1 MAVVKNM
8 MVRAGADFSA
18 ITKQA
23 SKASNSMRGMQNSV
37 SRSCNAM
44 SKAAAGLKKAFAA
57 VGVAVSLGALVSAA
71 KDAAAAYDEQVQNE
85 VRLAQAMRNTM
96 SATNDEIQSVLDLA
110 DAQEQLGVIDANAQI
125 AGAQELSTYLSTA
138 DALKELIP
146 AMNDMAVQQYGYNV
160 TAEQTAGIA
169 TMLGKVMEGQTGALS
184 RYGYYFSEA
193 EEHILKFGTEAER
206 AATLARIVEQSVGG
220 MNQALASTPTGRM
233 KQLSNTLGNI
243 NQQFGQ
249 AVRTLG
255 TVFLPLLNKVAQILA
270 AVATLAN
277 KVAQAIANV
286 FGGKSAGKE
295 WKFIPQTTAAVSDT
309 ADTMDDLSS
318 STDNLTSSTNKA
330 ATAAKKMKDA
340 YQQASFDTLN
350 ILKENTEDE
359 DDDYDY
365 TSPSYSPVTGG
376 SGGGDDASD
385 MIQEIDAGSETA
397 GESVGWL
404 ESLLGKLK
412 EKFEDFKAGLDFTK
426 LRESWDRLKEAV
438 KGFAEAVGGL
448 FASVW
453 ERVLKPFGQW
463 TINEALPR
471 VLDVLAGLFN
481 VLAAVINKVLR
492 PAFEWLWDHFLEKIA
507 HWAADAFIKALEQI
521 ADLLDDIARLINGEM
536 SLGQFLAQ
544 LSDFQRILVAA
555 AATFVTIKTGMLAV
569 KAVGFAKHIAEIV
582 SGFWKFVTG
591 AGEVVKSA
599 GSIKGAM
606 EAGLGGIST
615 TILGITGV
623 LGGLNIGINGF
634 VSQWEN
640 GMSAAGAAVTA
651 LGVAIAAVSAVILGA
666 PAAVAAIVGAV
677 VFVVA
682 EAAVAI
688 HDHWDQISEFFK
700 TEAQSFKD
708 GCAATAEE
716 AKQAFGSLKEF
727 IVNVF
732 TGARDAAIAAFN
744 GIKEGVQSAI
754 DSLKA
759 SIEKVKAHFE
769 TFKDAAAKAV
779 DGMKSAWNGASEWFR
794 TNVSEPLI
802 QWGEETWETIK
813 KKGQDAG
820 EKIKETWQSVREF
833 FREIWNGVR
842 SLAAEAFET
851 AREKG
856 VAAWNAIQTAWGRA
870 KGFFNSS
877 VFQPMVAAAQRGV
890 QGVIG
895 WFDKMLK
902 KAREAVAGVREAVSK
917 IGEGWSKVKESAQS
931 FGTTL
936 LDKLSSSKLVQTLAN
951 IKIPH
956 LAAGAVI
963 PPNREFAAVLGDQTS
978 GMNIETPEKLLREI
992 VREESGNS
1000 SIMMMLSDILDAIL
1014 DGKEITLDG
1023 YRVGKTLRRY
1033 QAMAARANG

>member
-1 MAVVKNM
+1 MAAVKNL

-18 ITKQA
+18 ITRQA
-23 SKASNSMRGMQNSV
+23 SKASQSMRGMQNSV
-37 SRSCNAM
+37 SRSCNGMA
-44 SKAAAGLKKAFAA
+44 KAAAGLKKAFAA
-57 VGVAVSLGALVSAA
+57 VGAAVSLAAIVSAA

-110 DAQEQLGVIDANAQI
+110 DAQEQLGIIDANAQV
-125 AGAQELSTYLSTA
+125 AGAQELATYLSTA
-138 DALKELIP
+138 DALRELIP

-193 EEHILKFGTEAER
+193 EEHILKFGNEAER

-243 NQQFGQ
+243 KQQFGQ

-270 AVATLAN
+270 ALATLAN
-277 KVAQAIANV
+277 KVAQTIANV
-286 FGGKSAGKE
+286 FGGKAAGKE
-295 WKFIPQTTAAVSDT
+295 WKFVPQGTSSAVSDT
-309 ADTMDDLSS
+309 ADSVDDLSS
-318 STDNLTSSTNKA
+318 STCDLTHNTQKATKA
-330 ATAAKKMKDA
+330 AKDLKDA

-350 ILKENTEDE
+350 ILKEQDEEEEDAN
-359 DDDYDY
+359 DYS
-365 TSPSYSPVTGG
+365 SPSYSPTTGGG
-376 SGGGDDASD
+376 SGDSGAAD
-385 MIQEIDAGSETA
+385 MIQEIDTATEEAGASI
-397 GESVGWL
+397 GWL
-404 ESLLGKLK
+404 EEVLQKAKALWEDFVGSLDFSNLKEAFGKLK
-412 EKFEDFKAGLDFTK
+412 EAAKPLVEDIGKGLQW
-426 LRESWDRLKEAV
+426 LYEN
-438 KGFAEAVGGL
+438 
-448 FASVW
+448 
-453 ERVLKPFGQW
+453 VLKPLAGW
-463 TINEALPR
+463 TISELAPR
-471 VLDVLAGLFN
+471 MVNVLAGAFQFLHG
-481 VLAAVINKVLR
+481 VIVALQ
-492 PAFEWLWDHFLEKIA
+492 PAFEALWPILK
-507 HWAADAFIKALEQI
+507 W
-521 ADLLDDIARLINGEM
+521 
-536 SLGQFLAQ
+536 LAQ
-544 LSDFQRILVAA
+544 LAGFLITKALDELAHALSVLGDWMAGNLSPLQEFQVVMQLLAALSLGNLVGELITFANAAGTAAAA
-555 AATFVTIKTGMLAV
+555 AATLGG
-569 KAVGFAKHIAEIV
+569 AVGAGAASAGTGLAIAGGGGLIAALG
-582 SGFWKFVTG
+582 SG
-591 AGEVVKSA
+591 AGA
-599 GSIKGAM
+599 I
-606 EAGLGGIST
+606 GGFSM
-615 TILGITGV
+615 GITGTMV
-623 LGGLNIGINGF
+623 PALTAGAGATA
-634 VSQWEN
+634 
-640 GMSAAGAAVTA
+640 AAGAGVTGL
-651 LGVAIAAVSAVILGA
+651 LGPIAAVI
-666 PAAVAAIVGAV
+666 AIVATLGI
-677 VFVVA
+677 
-682 EAAVAI
+682 AI
-688 HDHWDQISEFFK
+688 YEVIKHWDEI
-700 TEAQSFKD
+700 
-708 GCAATAEE
+708 
-716 AKQAFGSLKEF
+716 
-727 IVNVF
+727 
-732 TGARDAAIAAFN
+732 
-744 GIKEGVQSAI
+744 
-754 DSLKA
+754 
-759 SIEKVKAHFE
+759 
-769 TFKDAAAKAV
+769 KDAAAKAV

-802 QWGEETWETIK
+802 QWGEETWEKIK
-813 KKGQDAG
+813 KKGQEAG

-877 VFQPMVAAAQRGV
+877 VFQPMVAAAQNGV

-978 GMNIETPEKLLREI
+978 GTNIETPEKLLREI